1 MQDNILDSILPTIGH
16 SRPAGLP
23 IWDSDQQMFLYD
35 EYESDAGN
43 RSHKG
48 VRVTDRFMTVEYIGK
63 YHTHT
68 YINAIELYVYD
79 GKELKLAGK
88 REYNKRHYQKEEI
101 RLEFE
106 DMVASF
112 LKTQAMLLKRPMS
125 DNQLKTQ
132 AKRLVDSSYYN
143 LTADNVAHLLEL
155 AKPQLKAS
163 SVRYIEC

>member
-1 MQDNILDSILPTIGH
+1 MQGDILDRILPTVGNT
-16 SRPAGLP
+16 RPAGLP

-63 YHTHT
+63 YHTQT

-79 GKELKLAGK
+79 GKMLKLAGK

-101 RLEFE
+101 KLEFE
-106 DMVASF
+106 DMFASF
-112 LKTQAMLLKRPMS
+112 LKTQSIILKRPMN
-125 DNQLKTQ
+125 DLQLKTQ
-132 AKRLVDSSYYN
+132 AKSLVDSSYYA
-143 LTADNVAHLLEL
+143 LTEENVAHMLEL
-155 AKPQLKAS
+155 AKPQIKAAS
-163 SVRYIEC
+163 KRYMEC